1 MQTEISQEWV
11 SQINLDK
18 EFKLLVIKCNENAS
32 SFADNVLFLLTED
45 YDVNKL
51 QLYTMYLGVALNFW

>member
-1 MQTEISQEWV
+1 M

-51 QLYTMYLGVALNFW
+51 QLYTMYLGVALNF